1 MAKAKPSHSS
11 SVSMG
16 LFDLNQ
22 DVLFDIISHLPT
34 RDALAFSLTARR
46 LCDISRQHA
55 LSDVSIRG
63 SQRLAKFRAFILAGH
78 DARLQWLRKLS
89 VSCSYATD
97 DIHQSA
103 QNIAFILAQATSLVD
118 LSVDPLEL
126 LLQYEFRVGTA
137 LAALSGLRRL
147 QLFSLGDMS
156 FQMLQKLQS
165 DPISL
170 SFSTRSTM
178 VTCADLLSQLKAF
191 QRVECLELELLSR
204 VPSRLHAHNAPLEW
218 PSVRQ
223 LFVSPCEASIEF
235 LAAAFP
241 NVRALHLR
249 DLFIQNIKNNQSTAG
264 WQNLDYLEVHAL
276 LFQHWRI
283 SFPIHYVSIHS
294 VLAIPLELS
303 LAGPGRYSD
312 ADLANTLDVA
322 HNASPRVIALSI
334 MAYQKLVNTFWTSL
348 VKSAP
353 RLRCIEVELC
363 ECHAKK
369 DFGSQLRTLIETLAP
384 VFASLRNLT
393 HIQICVNSGFQ
404 EFMSI
409 GGARELRLALAPS
422 PGIAR
427 DLANILIAQIPT
439 LRLVSVGFGVR
450 ERRQNWDAL
459 PFDGDFWWWKVVS
472 EGDQRAAQ
480 EVDTSL
486 GELFRAQYCSTQYD
500 PTSEGESVG

>member
-1 MAKAKPSHSS
+1 MSKAKLSNSS

-22 DVLFDIISHLPT
+22 DVLFDIVSHLST
-34 RDALAFSLTARR
+34 HDALTFSLTARR
-46 LCDISRQHA
+46 LCDISRRHA
-55 LSDVSIRG
+55 LSNVSIHGLR
-63 SQRLAKFRAFILAGH
+63 RLSKFRAFILAGH

-89 VSCSYATD
+89 VNSTD
-97 DIHQSA
+97 EIQQSS
-103 QNIAFILAQATSLVD
+103 QHIASILAQATSLVN

-137 LAALSGLRRL
+137 LAALSGLRQL
-147 QLFSLGDMS
+147 QLFQLGDMS
-156 FQMLQKLQS
+156 FHMLQKLRS

-170 SFSTRSTM
+170 SFSTRSTII
-178 VTCADLLSQLKAF
+178 TFADLLGQLKVF
-191 QRVECLELELLSR
+191 QHVEHLELELLR
-204 VPSRLHAHNAPLEW
+204 RAPSRLHVHNALLEW

-235 LAAAFP
+235 LVAAFP

-249 DLFIQNIKNNQSTAG
+249 GRFIQNIKDNQSTAG
-264 WQNLDYLEVHAL
+264 WRSLDYLEVHAK
-276 LFQHWRI
+276 FFEHWHI
-283 SFPIHYVSIHS
+283 TFPVHYLSVHL
-294 VLAIPLELS
+294 VLAIPAELS
-303 LAGPGRYSD
+303 LGGPGRYSD

-322 HNASPRVIALSI
+322 HNASPRVITLSV

-363 ECHAKK
+363 ESQTKK
-369 DFGSQLRTLIETLAP
+369 DFGSQLRTLIDALAP
-384 VFASLRNLT
+384 VFASLKSLT
-393 HIQICVNSGFQ
+393 HVQICVDSRFQ
-404 EFMSI
+404 EFMTI
-409 GGARELRLALAPS
+409 DGPRDFRLALSPS
-422 PGIAR
+422 LSIAR
-427 DLANILIAQIPT
+427 GLANILIAQIPT

-459 PFDGDFWWWKVVS
+459 PFKGEFWWWKVVS

-480 EVDTSL
+480 QVDTSL
-486 GELFRAQYCSTQYD
+486 GELFRARYCSTQYD
-500 PTSEGESVG
+500 PTSEAVG